1 MLALKEIQSI
11 YLLKE
16 KATASFKYEILRPNN
31 IKRYQE
37 EPSHCC
43 SINGSYLSNVHTY
56 ACPIA
61 LLRGILTCFR
71 GQLRAKRYMY
81 LF

>member
-16 KATASFKYEILRPNN
+16 KATASLKYEILRPNN

-43 SINGSYLSNVHTY
+43 VLAVLN
-56 ACPIA
+56 
-61 LLRGILTCFR
+61 
-71 GQLRAKRYMY
+71 
-81 LF
+81 